1 MNSYF
6 FKITDEEK
14 TNILSKHRELYD
26 GYVSMQKKQSPQQL
40 SVYDDISDKNG
51 LTLKSSDIIK
61 EVKENMCEQCG
72 TKMNEKECPECG
84 AMNENWDTEDLN
96 LDNSMDFIESEEYK
110 YELNV
115 DDNKEYSPT
124 MESFIRIASEMNL
137 IYETPTVNKKVNKT
151 IKSNRLNEELDSIK
165 SFMIKINAY

>member
-40 SVYDDISDKNG
+40 SVYNDISDNKG
-51 LTLKSSDIIK
+51 FTLKNSDIIRESK
-61 EVKENMCEQCG
+61 DNMCEQCG

-96 LDNSMDFIESEEYK
+96 LDNSMDFIESEEYL
-110 YELNV
+110 YELNIEE
-115 DDNKEYSPT
+115 NKKYSPI

-137 IYETPTVNKKVNKT
+137 IYETPKVNKT
-151 IKSNRLNEELDSIK
+151 IKSNRLNEELDNIK
-165 SFMIKINAY
+165 SFMTKINAY

>member
-26 GYVSMQKKQSPQQL
+26 GYVSMQKKQSPQQI
-40 SVYDDISDKNG
+40 SVYNDISDNKG
-51 LTLKSSDIIK
+51 FTLKNSDIIR
-61 EVKENMCEQCG
+61 ENKENMCEQCG
-72 TKMNEKECPECG
+72 SKMNEKECPECG

-96 LDNSMDFIESEEYK
+96 LDNSMDFIESEEYL
-110 YELNV
+110 YELNIEE
-115 DDNKEYSPT
+115 NKKYSPI

-137 IYETPTVNKKVNKT
+137 IYETPKVNKT
-151 IKSNRLNEELDSIK
+151 MKSNRLNEELDSIK

>member
-26 GYVSMQKKQSPQQL
+26 GYVSMQKKQSPQQI
-40 SVYDDISDKNG
+40 SVYNDISDNKG
-51 LTLKSSDIIK
+51 FTLKNSDIIR
-61 EVKENMCEQCG
+61 ENKENMCEQCG
-72 TKMNEKECPECG
+72 SKMNEKECPECG

-96 LDNSMDFIESEEYK
+96 LDNSMDFIESEEYL
-110 YELNV
+110 YELNIEE
-115 DDNKEYSPT
+115 NKKYSPI
-124 MESFIRIASEMNL
+124 MESFIRIAREMNL
-137 IYETPTVNKKVNKT
+137 IYETPKVNKT
-151 IKSNRLNEELDSIK
+151 MKSNRLNEELDSIK